1 MQTRTR
7 LTTDQKL
14 QALAYIAR
22 GDTFSQVAGHLLEE
36 HNITISE
43 SALSQLKKTHKAT
56 IDKMIETMAEGQA
69 AEADAILRRTRR
81 MLNGKLDRAERDGRT
96 LEELDQQW
104 RDGEIKDAAEYRRRK
119 AGLIK
124 VSVAELTQIS
134 KTMFD
139 QTIKDPGLPPGSPAG
154 ALPPG
159 ASVKTPAQLEGLL
172 QAIAAGNTVE
182 IQRLIFTPGATPHDL
197 PVSA

>member
-1 MQTRTR
+1 VVMTTRTR

-22 GDTFSQVAGHLLEE
+22 GDTLSQVAGHLLEE
-36 HNITISE
+36 HDVTISE
-43 SALSQLKKTHKAT
+43 SALSQLKKNHKST
-56 IDKMIETMAEGQA
+56 IDKMIDTMAEGQA
-69 AEADAILRRTRR
+69 TEADAILRRTRR
-81 MLNGKLDRAERDGRT
+81 LLNGKLDRAERDART
-96 LEELDQQW
+96 IEELDQQW
-104 RDGEIKDAAEYRRRK
+104 RDGELKDVAVYRRRK

-139 QTIKDPGLPPGSPAG
+139 QTIKEPGAPAGGAG

-159 ASVKTPAQLEGLL
+159 QSVKTPAQLEGLL

-197 PVSA
+197 PV